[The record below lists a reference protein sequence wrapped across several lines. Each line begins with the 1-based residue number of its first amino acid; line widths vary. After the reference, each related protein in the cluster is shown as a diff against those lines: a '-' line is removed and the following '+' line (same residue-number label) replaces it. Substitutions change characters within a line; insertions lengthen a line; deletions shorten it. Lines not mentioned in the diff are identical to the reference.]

1 LDKRDTQPLKI
12 TKNGNLY
19 DTKDKRRER
28 IEEVFTYAR
37 DTMRHPN
44 AYHLISHIYD
54 AELFRTTKSNGI
66 IKEFEREL
74 KRQYKLLAK
83 KEGKAK
89 AKRPQKCPNTLIV
102 YSIEYKLTSQDEIDG
117 NSDTYKYGYEKTKE
131 KLPFLHIHLHV
142 IADCTDCIAP
152 SFVNYAKNAL
162 NELSGL
168 KSSQYLPTQPKKI
181 KNEIGV
187 YEYEKKKIYK
197 KLKTDF
203 DDAVLRAFYLA
214 KIEQKSPEIPY
225 RNTFGTSKIKKLK

>member
-1 LDKRDTQPLKI
+1 
-12 TKNGNLY
+12 
-19 DTKDKRRER
+19 
-28 IEEVFTYAR
+28 
-37 DTMRHPN
+37 MRHPS
-44 AYHLISHIYD
+44 AHHLISHIYD
-54 AELFRTTKSNGI
+54 AELFRTTKNKGI

-152 SFVNYAKNAL
+152 SFGNYAKNAL
-162 NELSGL
+162 NKLSGL

-187 YEYEKKKIYK
+187 YEYEKKKLYK
-197 KLKTDF
+197 KLDTDF